1 MKSKLA
7 KLLLLVPLSLSLI
20 GCDDKEEVIVTKD
33 ESTII
38 KDAKSTDPYL
48 KNKDYNSLAYAFIYN
63 LKSGLKSYE
72 SNTTGS
78 VKAKVMFFDYNIEFD
93 SCIYK
98 SGNKFYSKDYS
109 TSIFMTI
116 QNEFYM
122 VDKEKILVSRDMKEY
137 NVYTMDDYHQISY
150 SFDQYTIMGY
160 VFNNESIRKAELVS
174 DKEDNISIKYTLD
187 NELAT
192 NLVKIDLKENG
203 GLSSYPTFDK
213 IELTLSMKNDFTP
226 LSYSINAVY
235 DASKPFIGSSKVTQV
250 GECKF
255 SKVNEEITI
264 PNETFLAQKLGADP
278 SKLVLQ
284 DEEREIK
291 DELLDSVKRL
301 DLAKGVNLTG
311 DVTIDL
317 QGVPMVLNI
326 DGDLSF
332 DTARLTEDELYST
345 LNFYCNLQ
353 GNEMLNSL
361 ISLIKSVAKDSLG
374 DYASLLDEFKS
385 LNIVYDGKGNI
396 YLIPNNQNDVTNTV
410 LKIKLTDI
418 LDGILQKINLYNLI
432 SNSNNDLVTFKKTNI
447 KDDKNFTIELSLN
460 EETITNLKK
469 SINTFLEGE
478 YGALLKVMLGYED
491 FDSLNISATIK
502 DGLLSGFDA
511 SLKYLKTA
519 QEENQ
524 QPTVTT
530 LISAHLSLEN
540 KEFNYQEKITQAEEI
555 YSTYQ
560 SVLDLKSRMEALAE
574 NIYVSEGCLKKINE
588 VLTEYEALSQQQ
600 KDFISTTVVET
611 LQRAKENL
619 PVVLQFIAQLNK
631 YDLDHLDNQT
641 ILELATL
648 YTKGNINRDLLISE
662 IGDETYNKLTSMDDK
677 VDYTTF
683 DNCISKFTSEDET
696 TWGLTTEE
704 IKDIK
709 LLFDIAKI
717 YPGVKTTMMLKL
729 LMAGNTLSID
739 DLETKINNLANN

>member
-1 MKSKLA
+1 M
-7 KLLLLVPLSLSLI
+7 
-20 GCDDKEEVIVTKD
+20 
-33 ESTII
+33 
-38 KDAKSTDPYL
+38 
-48 KNKDYNSLAYAFIYN
+48 
-63 LKSGLKSYE
+63 
-72 SNTTGS
+72 
-78 VKAKVMFFDYNIEFD
+78 
-93 SCIYK
+93 
-98 SGNKFYSKDYS
+98 
-109 TSIFMTI
+109 
-116 QNEFYM
+116 
-122 VDKEKILVSRDMKEY
+122 
-137 NVYTMDDYHQISY
+137 
-150 SFDQYTIMGY
+150 
-160 VFNNESIRKAELVS
+160 
-174 DKEDNISIKYTLD
+174 
-187 NELAT
+187 
-192 NLVKIDLKENG
+192 
-203 GLSSYPTFDK
+203 
-213 IELTLSMKNDFTP
+213 
-226 LSYSINAVY
+226 
-235 DASKPFIGSSKVTQV
+235 
-250 GECKF
+250 
-255 SKVNEEITI
+255 
-264 PNETFLAQKLGADP
+264 
-278 SKLVLQ
+278 
-284 DEEREIK
+284 
-291 DELLDSVKRL
+291 
-301 DLAKGVNLTG
+301 
-311 DVTIDL
+311 
-317 QGVPMVLNI
+317 
-326 DGDLSF
+326 
-332 DTARLTEDELYST
+332 
-345 LNFYCNLQ
+345 
-353 GNEMLNSL
+353 
-361 ISLIKSVAKDSLG
+361 
-374 DYASLLDEFKS
+374 LDEFKS
-385 LNIVYDGKGNI
+385 LDIVYDGKGNI

-540 KEFNYQEKITQAEEI
+540 KEFNYQEKITKAEEI

-560 SVLDLKSRMEALAE
+560 SILDLKSRMEALAE
-574 NIYVSEGCLKKINE
+574 NIYVSEGCLRKINE

-648 YTKGNINRDLLISE
+648 YTKGNINRDLLKSE